1 MRWRCWKPYGTV
13 GTSLL
18 RCQRYHRVPRMM
30 GERVH
35 RCLVLAPALTVWL
48 TATVAAQQDT
58 VILRSGNPVVGEV
71 KSLRR
76 GSLSFD
82 TDEMDVV
89 KIDWDDIAFVRSA
102 SFFEVTLSRGAQ
114 YFGSLA
120 GADTAMLLVVG
131 VDRTDT
137 LAFHDVVRIGPIE
150 KGFFAR
156 TNGFVDL
163 GTNLARANR
172 LASLLV
178 KGRFTYRGPEWGFDV
193 NAESYWQRQESVGQ
207 AGDTTTQTTK
217 RNSGSLGIN
226 RSVGARWVL
235 IGTGQVEQ
243 NQELEL
249 DRRLLGT
256 LGGGYQVIRNQG
268 VEWYVGAGGTINH
281 ERYTGEEP
289 ATTGEFL
296 AVTGFDAFDVGDI
309 DLYTTVTTYST
320 PAGGGRFRV
329 DIDARI
335 AWEIFSDFTVG
346 LNVTERFDSRP
357 PSETAA
363 KRDYQYSLSIGWSWS

>member
-1 MRWRCWKPYGTV
+1 M
-13 GTSLL
+13 
-18 RCQRYHRVPRMM
+18 
-30 GERVH
+30 
-35 RCLVLAPALTVWL
+35 LAPALTVWL

-137 LAFHDVVRIGPIE
+137 LAFHDVVEIGPIE

-193 NAESYWQRQESVGQ
+193 NAESYWTSRMMSSV
-207 AGDTTTQTTK
+207 
-217 RNSGSLGIN
+217 
-226 RSVGARWVL
+226 AR
-235 IGTGQVEQ
+235 
-243 NQELEL
+243 
-249 DRRLLGT
+249 
-256 LGGGYQVIRNQG
+256 
-268 VEWYVGAGGTINH
+268 
-281 ERYTGEEP
+281 
-289 ATTGEFL
+289 
-296 AVTGFDAFDVGDI
+296 
-309 DLYTTVTTYST
+309 
-320 PAGGGRFRV
+320 
-329 DIDARI
+329 
-335 AWEIFSDFTVG
+335 
-346 LNVTERFDSRP
+346 
-357 PSETAA
+357 
-363 KRDYQYSLSIGWSWS
+363 